1 MKLVNNMFPDNIKDD
16 LLERRHYISN
26 RLVYLKYK
34 IENVSTNDET
44 IELYNELTI
53 ELNLIDKILANI
65 KA

>member
-1 MKLVNNMFPDNIKDD
+1 MKLVNKMLPDNIKDD

-26 RLVYLKYK
+26 KLVYLKYK
-34 IENVSTNDET
+34 IESIQTNDET

>member
-1 MKLVNNMFPDNIKDD
+1 MLPDNIKDD

-26 RLVYLKYK
+26 KLVYLKYK
-34 IENVSTNDET
+34 IESLPTNDET

>member
-1 MKLVNNMFPDNIKDD
+1 MKLVNNMLPDNIKDD